1 MSGISLTLNFSFS
14 YAVSLISI
22 DTVFTTS
29 FTYWEVVLSRLI
41 SSSIF
46 DKIELDTDT
55 NVCPAIL
62 KIHYI
67 ICLQTNISSIKVF
80 HYYSRYPL
88 DKVTAKQLFWNCYNL
103 LKNKLQM
110 FEVSSMIIW
119 KNKYISTD
127 FKVV

>member
-1 MSGISLTLNFSFS
+1 MSGISLTLYFSFS

-67 ICLQTNISSIKVF
+67 ICLQTNISSIKVV
-80 HYYSRYPL
+80 HYYLRYWQ
-88 DKVTAKQLFWNCYNL
+88 VWMSGFG
-103 LKNKLQM
+103 
-110 FEVSSMIIW
+110 
-119 KNKYISTD
+119 STRN
-127 FKVV
+127 FTQINSE